1 MTKHPSRFRV
11 LIPGAVTLLA
21 LAAFAPGLRAQ
32 DTTSSGT
39 SSSTTT
45 MGQDTTLPSQ
55 LQPLF
60 QGITLTADVKRQAAA
75 VWERHSGGV
84 GAGVGDSAGRPGIQG
99 NDTMPAQPGS
109 SSNPGR
115 DMITQALT
123 DELRALLTSPSD
135 KAIFDQNVASYRKGM
150 GHDMP
155 HDSAGQ
161 GGKDHKMPSP
171 SDTSGTGGTSGS
183 QPSPSPSGRP

>member
-1 MTKHPSRFRV
+1 MTKHPSRSRA
-11 LIPGAVTLLA
+11 LIPGAATLLV
-21 LAAFAPGLRAQ
+21 LAAFTPGLQAQ

-39 SSSTTT
+39 RSSTTT

-55 LQPLF
+55 LRPLF
-60 QGITLTADVKRQAAA
+60 QGITLTPDLQRQATA

-99 NDTMPAQPGS
+99 NDTMPARSGS
-109 SSNPGR
+109 TSNPGR

-135 KAIFDQNVASYRKGM
+135 KAIFDQNVATYRKGM

-161 GGKDHKMPSP
+161 GGKDQKMPSP
-171 SDTSGTGGTSGS
+171 SDTSGTSGS
-183 QPSPSPSGRP
+183 APSSSPSGRP